1 MKKHNFMRLFDRK
14 KSRLA
19 ARVQRDYV
27 KNGVATI
34 FCSISSY
41 NDVITEYSVKGHETV
56 NLDFIEYVKGA
67 AQVIPDEF
75 PLVLNIIEDCLT
87 KEEQQTIREV
97 IQDDFAYDF
106 GMAEQDENRQWYI
119 FLGTLIGTLLA
130 GILLWMS
137 EVLDEAPREIFFV
150 LFWFA
155 GDRMFEYIFLTG
167 HELRNER
174 RLAGRLASIKVIF
187 SKTYEPPNYTEQELD
202 KLYTEIA
209 QNN

>member
-1 MKKHNFMRLFDRK
+1 
-14 KSRLA
+14 
-19 ARVQRDYV
+19 
-27 KNGVATI
+27 
-34 FCSISSY
+34 
-41 NDVITEYSVKGHETV
+41 
-56 NLDFIEYVKGA
+56 
-67 AQVIPDEF
+67 
-75 PLVLNIIEDCLT
+75 
-87 KEEQQTIREV
+87 
-97 IQDDFAYDF
+97 
-106 GMAEQDENRQWYI
+106 MAEQDENRQWYI
-119 FLGTLIGTLLA
+119 FLGTLAGTILA

-137 EVLDEAPREIFFV
+137 EVLDEVPREIFFV

-155 GDRMFEYIFLTG
+155 GDRMFEYLFLTG